1 MVKIT
6 RIGVSMEPELL
17 SDLDRLVKSRG
28 YPSRS
33 EAIRDLVRERL
44 NADAIRNPDERA
56 IGSIAILYSHHDRG
70 LSEKITEF
78 QHRHHDI
85 IISTTHIHLDEER
98 CLELLVC
105 RGPAGKIRELSDG
118 IGAIKGVRH
127 GGLSLASIG
136 RRK

>member
-6 RIGVSMEPELL
+6 RIGVSMEPDLL
-17 SDLDRLVKSRG
+17 ADLDRLVKSRG

-44 NADAIRNPDERA
+44 NADAIQNPEETA
-56 IGSIAILYSHHDRG
+56 IGSIAIMYSHHDRG

-78 QHRHHDI
+78 QHHHHDI
-85 IISTTHIHLDEER
+85 IISTIHIHLDEDR

-105 RGPAGKIRELSDG
+105 RGRAGEIGRLSDG

-136 RRK
+136 KRK